1 MGIAMSDQPLPD
13 QMADDPVFMDVPTSE
28 RQWAMFAHLSALVA
42 IWMGGMGFLGPL
54 IVWLIKKDEMRFV
67 DDQGKEALNFQ
78 LNVVLLTVILGII
91 AVPLIF
97 LTLGF
102 GVFLLV
108 PLALVLGALV
118 IVMPIVAAMKA
129 NAGETY
135 RYPFI
140 IRLMK

>member
-1 MGIAMSDQPLPD
+1 MTDQQYSEQHYSDQP
-13 QMADDPVFMDVPTSE
+13 VFTDVPTAE

-78 LNVVLLTVILGII
+78 LNVAVLTIVCGFIGFILVVLT
-91 AVPLIF
+91 F
-97 LTLGF
+97 GF
-102 GVFLLV
+102 GALI
-108 PLALVLGALV
+108 LAPMGLAFAGIV
-118 IVMPIVAAMKA
+118 IVMPIIAAIKA
-129 NAGETY
+129 NAGDAY

-140 IRLMK
+140 IRLVK